1 MACLTEI
8 ETELLAT
15 IALHAAEHG
24 KAMPVDQ
31 LSSFARL
38 EDSDYLPLL
47 RGLAAL
53 GLVDLSA
60 PHNRPTAA
68 PTVSLTAKGL
78 LLIDAD
84 RLAAAPVS
92 AAGRRLRP
100 SPLAD

>member
-53 GLVDLSA
+53 DLVD
-60 PHNRPTAA
+60 RPTAA

-78 LLIDAD
+78 LLIDAG